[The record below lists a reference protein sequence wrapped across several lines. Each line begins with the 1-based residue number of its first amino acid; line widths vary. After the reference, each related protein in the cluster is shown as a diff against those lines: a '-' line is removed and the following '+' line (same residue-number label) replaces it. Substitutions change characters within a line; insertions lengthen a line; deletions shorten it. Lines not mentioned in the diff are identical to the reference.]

1 MIDFAL
7 AFLNV
12 RSYNI
17 VTNKRSEGSTMQIQ
31 KRSLINRGTALW
43 SSLFETPQQAQ
54 PAEPRV
60 LPVQPLFQR
69 RQFLAR
75 AIEEHREVFVQLMPV
90 HTDGQITNVRGH
102 LSQLRVGQYVIQTG
116 NLSYFFELP
125 QLRYIAG

>member
-1 MIDFAL
+1 
-7 AFLNV
+7 
-12 RSYNI
+12 
-17 VTNKRSEGSTMQIQ
+17 MQIQ

-54 PAEPRV
+54 PVAPRV

-75 AIEEHREVFVQLMPV
+75 AIEEHLEVFVQLMPV

-116 NLSYFFELP
+116 QWLGRPARKPRYR
-125 QLRYIAG
+125 LRQR

>member
-1 MIDFAL
+1 M
-7 AFLNV
+7 
-12 RSYNI
+12 
-17 VTNKRSEGSTMQIQ
+17 
-31 KRSLINRGTALW
+31 
-43 SSLFETPQQAQ
+43 
-54 PAEPRV
+54 EPRV

>member
-1 MIDFAL
+1 M
-7 AFLNV
+7 
-12 RSYNI
+12 
-17 VTNKRSEGSTMQIQ
+17 
-31 KRSLINRGTALW
+31 
-43 SSLFETPQQAQ
+43 
-54 PAEPRV
+54 EPRV

-125 QLRYIAG
+125 SFATSQARFLPIQEYKNG